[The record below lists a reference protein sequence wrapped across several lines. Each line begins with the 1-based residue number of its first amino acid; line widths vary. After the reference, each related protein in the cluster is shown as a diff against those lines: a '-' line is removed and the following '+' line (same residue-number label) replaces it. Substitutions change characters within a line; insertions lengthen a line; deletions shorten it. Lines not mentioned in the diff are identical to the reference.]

1 MTSLTRCRRPDR
13 PLHHV
18 ITAKRHSV
26 TRFAT
31 WAQGSLATVTCG
43 GCESS
48 RLRTWAG
55 LSKSQRFRGLLLSSA
70 ATSAKYSAK
79 CTDRSVPWG
88 KYWRS
93 SPLMFSLD
101 PRRHLVGAV
110 DGAGQGDLGLGHDS
124 GGHTSWH
131 CRTCDA
137 VVYGPPLSKHCTA
150 LEGPASV
157 RISTRLGRPK
167 HKIPTPEPPR
177 RQ

>member
-1 MTSLTRCRRPDR
+1 MTSLARCRRPDR

-18 ITAKRHSV
+18 ITAKRDSV

-70 ATSAKYSAK
+70 ATSAKYSAE

-93 SPLMFSLD
+93 SPLML
-101 PRRHLVGAV
+101 LVGSA
-110 DGAGQGDLGLGHDS
+110 
-124 GGHTSWH
+124 
-131 CRTCDA
+131 
-137 VVYGPPLSKHCTA
+137 P
-150 LEGPASV
+150 
-157 RISTRLGRPK
+157 
-167 HKIPTPEPPR
+167 PPR
-177 RQ
+177 RVPRPPRRGRRRCRTSTVSSPSARPPSPPGVTSDMAIALGRSTLRRFDVDWAGAGFSDELHPCTASDHN